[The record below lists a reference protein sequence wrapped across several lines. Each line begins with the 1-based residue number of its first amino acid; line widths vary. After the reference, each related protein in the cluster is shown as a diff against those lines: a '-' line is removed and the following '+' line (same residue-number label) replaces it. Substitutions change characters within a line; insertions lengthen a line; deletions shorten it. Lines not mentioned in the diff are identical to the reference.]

1 MSYIWKFELSINA
14 IKTELLMYDHEISYF
29 IPGIKIALAILFARD
44 VLNYKSKMP
53 AGFLPY
59 NLKVLLP

>member
-1 MSYIWKFELSINA
+1 
-14 IKTELLMYDHEISYF
+14 MYDHEISYF

-53 AGFLPY
+53 VGFLPY
-59 NLKVLLP
+59 NLKVLLL